1 LLLNWQ
7 SLWGV
12 WVTILGNDWCWT
24 FKGVE
29 GCGQRKLYEV
39 GWGEKK
45 EGNFLLGGW
54 EKLSFDSSSYEVWS
68 LFGFW

>member
-1 LLLNWQ
+1 LEMI
-7 SLWGV
+7 GV
-12 WVTILGNDWCWT
+12 KLSREQKDVD
-24 FKGVE
+24 KE
-29 GCGQRKLYEV
+29 KLYEV
-39 GWGEKK
+39 GWGERR